1 MAAGITIN
9 GSSISKA
16 LVGSS
21 AVGSIWLN
29 GVKVYDSTPPA
40 PAGHTVTIYVS
51 GSTFEYT
58 MSNNTLTVD
67 GTDYMINGTV
77 GDISTD
83 FEDNGVQ
90 ITAETVSISGE
101 MFRWKDSDT
110 SSWQTN
116 VPKTWTI
123 PRDNFEIWIEVA
135 IDE

>member
-21 AVGSIWLN
+21 AVGAIWLN

-51 GSTFEYT
+51 GSTFEMT
-58 MSNNTLTVD
+58 MSNNTLTID
-67 GTDYMINGTV
+67 GTDYFINGTV
-77 GDISTD
+77 SDISTD

-90 ITAETVSISGE
+90 ITAENVSVSGE
-101 MFRWKDSDT
+101 NFRWKDSDT
-110 SSWQTN
+110 SSWQEN
-116 VPKTWTI
+116 VAKTWTI